1 MSAPEPTAADLAPGD
16 RRFASFDWS
25 GLELLR
31 VGAVADPWFAPA
43 WERLWREFGAR
54 GEMEQRGVI
63 ADRLGWNPA
72 CERDGRFL
80 AYEMLAVV
88 RAGRLVAVRDHSAI
102 VAPDGLAVVH
112 LSHVL
117 VEPEL
122 RGSGLAGWLR
132 ALPIRAARAC
142 AAAAGVDAPLRIVLA
157 AEMEPLVADDPATL
171 ARLRSYERAGFRAL
185 DAPYAQPDFRTQA
198 EIAATGFRP
207 LPLRLVLRR
216 VGREDETAMPGAEAA
231 AVVAA
236 LYAMFGVHLRPPDV
250 DLLRERWEAPL
261 AAVGRVDLLPPTR

>member
-1 MSAPEPTAADLAPGD
+1 MSAPVLAAADLAPGD
-16 RRFASFDWS
+16 RRAAAFAWD
-25 GLELLR
+25 GLELVR
-31 VGAVADPWFAPA
+31 IGTVAHPWFVAA
-43 WERLWREFGAR
+43 YDRLWREFGPR

-63 ADRLGWNPA
+63 ADRLAWNPA

-88 RAGRLVAVRDHSAI
+88 RGGRLVAVRDHSAI

-132 ALPIRAARAC
+132 ALPIRTARECARAS
-142 AAAAGVDAPLRIVLA
+142 GIDAPLRIVLA
-157 AEMEPLVADDPATL
+157 AEMEPLAAAEPATV

-185 DAPYAQPDFRTQA
+185 AAPYAQPDFRPEA
-198 EIAATGFRP
+198 EIVATGFRP
-207 LPLRLVLRR
+207 LPLRLILRR
-216 VGREDETAMPGAEAA
+216 VGREDEAAIAGGEAL

-236 LYAMFGVHLRPPDV
+236 LYVMFGVHLRPPDLG
-250 DLLRERWEAPL
+250 LLRARWEAPL
-261 AAVGRVDLLPPTR
+261 AALDRVDLLPPTR